1 MDLNFSKLKLKLKPK
16 KNYRKEKLKV
26 NSDLYWES
34 IVVSA
39 FLLLVV
45 SVVFSF
51 NLFLETN
58 KADNQVIV
66 NNNDQTGNKEKAKIE
81 DALQYFSER
90 ATKSTEILNSTAS
103 VVDPAQ

>member
-1 MDLNFSKLKLKLKPK
+1 VYTLWWTGAVGISNEVNIFQ
-16 KNYRKEKLKV
+16 NY
-26 NSDLYWES
+26 
-34 IVVSA
+34 
-39 FLLLVV
+39 F
-45 SVVFSF
+45 VVFSF